1 MLFSNLSSC
10 MRLIW
15 LIPLESAFIY
25 SFKFRHVPNPCDGNT
40 SGKRHLR
47 KSCICSFYVHATLH
61 STFPVLSCL
70 DCFQDLPRLLRILQN
85 SKRSVSRHWRE
96 RRLSHDSGDAA
107 NLARKWNWIS
117 PVTLDEGTSTC
128 NSSEPLASLS
138 LTGLRTSR
146 LAKNIDLTWATLAG
160 YKFSD
165 DVSG

>member
-1 MLFSNLSSC
+1 MHLLFLHAALHS
-10 MRLIW
+10 I
-15 LIPLESAFIY
+15 F
-25 SFKFRHVPNPCDGNT
+25 
-40 SGKRHLR
+40 
-47 KSCICSFYVHATLH
+47 ATLH
-61 STFPVLSCL
+61 SIFPVLSCL

-146 LAKNIDLTWATLAG
+146 LAKNIDLTWATPAG

-165 DVSG
+165 DVSGRCPYHSLPLMSEDPYKSQNLLNGAVMSWCW